1 MKRKNSLIIFLCLL
15 LVLACQGHAAFG
27 EKEDLVGLAL
37 KNYDKTHYRK
47 ALYYFEKAGAAGL
60 KEESA
65 EFIKYALKAMRALKQ
80 DFGILEKE
88 ELFFRKNKD
97 DASMTA
103 SLTEKH
109 RTLARKLTGEKFYF
123 AMVEPHLKRVV
134 ALKPDDPGAYLELGD
149 VCYAAMQ
156 YGRAVENYEKV
167 VLLDPGNLYA
177 YKMAGDACVAMGDF
191 DRARRRYSELIK
203 VNENSL
209 LRLDPAEMEK
219 VKKIMKVFP
228 ETYKDVARLLD
239 EERLDEAEVI
249 LKKRLSLNPSDYI
262 AMTHLGI
269 LYQERGD
276 RKNALRLFK
285 SAIKTSPDYPVSHLY
300 LGRLYFLMRKDNDA
314 IAELELFKKNM
325 RLLPKM
331 DSDTK
336 EMYIDSLFYL
346 ADVNFTLKEYPQ
358 ARTELDEILKLDPQ
372 EEGAYYDLGVYYYV
386 YEHSRPS
393 AYKAFS
399 RVIEL
404 KPGTEI
410 SKKAQYAIEFMRN
423 NPDPRFAPDFS
434 FIDQEYRD

>member
-1 MKRKNSLIIFLCLL
+1 MLAF
-15 LVLACQGHAAFG
+15 LACSGHATSG

-37 KNYDKTHYRK
+37 KNYAKAHYRK
-47 ALYYFEKAGAAGL
+47 ALYYFEKAEAAGL
-60 KEESA
+60 KEER
-65 EFIKYALKAMRALKQ
+65 EELVKYALRVMRALKQ
-80 DFGILEKE
+80 GFDTLEKE
-88 ELFFRKNKD
+88 EFRFRKNKD
-97 DASMTA
+97 DVSMA
-103 SLTEKH
+103 VSLAEKH
-109 RTLARKLTGEKFYF
+109 RMLAKKFTGEKFYF
-123 AMVEPHLKRVV
+123 AMVEPHLKRAV
-134 ALKPDDPGAYLELGD
+134 ALKPGDAGAYLEFGD

-156 YGRAVENYEKV
+156 YSRAVGNYEKV
-167 VLLDPGNLYA
+167 ISLDPGNLYA

-191 DRARRRYSELIK
+191 DRARQRYSGLIK

-209 LRLDPAEMEK
+209 LRLEPAEIEK
-219 VKKIMKVFP
+219 VKNIMRVFP

-239 EERLDEAEVI
+239 EKRLDEAEVI

-269 LYQERGD
+269 LYQNRSD

-300 LGRLYFLMRKDNDA
+300 LGRLYFLMRKDGDA
-314 IAELELFKKNM
+314 VTELKTFKEKM
-325 RLLPKM
+325 KLLPRM

-346 ADVNFTLKEYPQ
+346 ADVHFTLKQYPE
-358 ARTELDEILKLDPQ
+358 ARDELDEILKLDPD
-372 EEGAYYDLGVYYYV
+372 EEGAYYDLGVYYYIH
-386 YEHSRPS
+386 EHSRPS

-410 SKKAQYAIEFMRN
+410 AKKARYAIEFMRN

-434 FIDQEYRD
+434 FLEQEYRD